1 MTLSIVIVSW
11 NTQDLLQRCISSILK
26 YPPKQDYE
34 IVVVDNASRD
44 GSVQMLHDLFPGAN
58 VICNSENLGF
68 SQATNQGI
76 HTCLGTHILLLNP
89 DTKLKPKALN
99 ALERVLIENP
109 SIGATGARL
118 LNADG
123 TIQPSCFRAPTLF
136 REIWRLFHLDNIYPL
151 STYQLETW
159 DKQKPREVEVLNG
172 ACLMLKREALDDAG
186 YLDETY
192 FMYSEEVDL
201 CYRLRRTGWKLFWV
215 PEAEVVHYGGQST
228 RQNQSE
234 MFQQLYRSK
243 ILYFRKNHGRM
254 AAGIYKVILIA
265 ASSVRLILIPLT
277 LFNRLPKRQERLG
290 LANNYWQLLA
300 AIPRM

>member
-1 MTLSIVIVSW
+1 MRFSVVIVSW
-11 NTQDLLQRCISSILK
+11 NTKDFLRRCVSSIYQ
-26 YPPKQDYE
+26 YPPSAE
-34 IVVVDNASRD
+34 FEVIVVDNASSD
-44 GSVQMLHDLFPGAN
+44 GSVQMLHDLFPEVN

-76 HTCLGTHILLLNP
+76 HNCLGTHILLLNP
-89 DTKLKPKALN
+89 DTELRPNALN
-99 ALERVLIENP
+99 ALERVLRENS
-109 SIGATGARL
+109 SIGAAGARL

-123 TIQPSCFRAPTLF
+123 SIQPSCFRAPTLF

-172 ACLMLKREALDDAG
+172 ACLMLKREALDEAG

-201 CYRLRRTGWKLFWV
+201 CYRLRQTGWKLFWV

-243 ILYFRKNHGRM
+243 IFYFRKNHGRM
-254 AAGIYKVILIA
+254 VAVIYKVILIA
-265 ASSVRLILIPLT
+265 ASSVRLILIPFT
-277 LFNRLPKRQERLG
+277 LFNRLPKRQECLG